1 LKNAAGNQ
9 SNDEPPVASNGVSKM
24 TIEDEARKAESRLA
38 DLANHSLEIR
48 EVHKLS
54 QSLMSIAM
62 RVEHQLHDLESRIAK
77 LERDKPDIQVGQIR

>member
-9 SNDEPPVASNGVSKM
+9 SDDASPAPNGVSKM

-38 DLANHSLEIR
+38 DLADHSLEIR

-54 QSLMSIAM
+54 QSLMSIAK